1 MTSKDNPLRRLT
13 VARRNDE
20 GMALVLAVLIVAIL
34 TISVTATLELVAS
47 TQTTSARARQAAAA
61 FSAAEAGLD
70 LGANQVVATETG
82 SAQAN
87 GTTLTG
93 AQTVDGNPVSWSA
106 SKAGDGSTWTVN
118 VTATSPNGKVVRTL
132 QEQLEPQTVT
142 TAGSPSA
149 VYGYG
154 FFMADPTADCTTG
167 TGDTIGNSSLVTEP
181 VFIASSLC
189 ISGGGGPLIAN
200 PSGGSPIT
208 VYIGGKFQTQ
218 GNSSPIG
225 TSSNLLS
232 SATIVGGCQ
241 ISFHGWQTV
250 PCDQQGIPTNGD
262 GSGVWASS
270 YSSTPMALTKPT
282 VSSSD
287 ADSVYQTAS
296 PGPASPCGAG
306 SSQGAYLKFDTNSS
320 RDTSVGTVDLLKIS
334 GGSSGNDYDCRT
346 HDSHGNLV
354 GQLTYV
360 YGTPGSLTVDGTV
373 FIDGNLSFS
382 GNDQA
387 VYHGTGTI
395 YVDGTVSFS
404 NGARLCGSSL
414 VSGQCS
420 GTWDPTQNDLEIVA
434 VNHQNVTPGWSMGG
448 DAQFEGIAYTNGRFV
463 SGNSAWIG
471 GPVIADSGQLS
482 GDTKFHQVGDPPAG
496 APGAGTPASATTWT
510 VKPGSWRLCP
520 SSTGCS

>member
-1 MTSKDNPLRRLT
+1 MTSEDALRRLR
-13 VARRNDE
+13 AACRDE
-20 GMALVLAVLIVAIL
+20 GGIALVLAILIVAVL
-34 TISVTATLELVAS
+34 TISVTATLELVTS
-47 TQTTSARARQAAAA
+47 TQATSTRDRQSAQA

-70 LGANQVVATETG
+70 AGVNQVVAAEAGGT
-82 SAQAN
+82 QPN
-87 GTTLTG
+87 GTTLPG
-93 AQTVDGNPVSWSA
+93 AQTI
-106 SKAGDGSTWTVN
+106 DGSTVSWTAAKASDGSSWTVN
-118 VTATSPNGKVVRTL
+118 ATATSPDGKVVRTL
-132 QEQLEPQTVT
+132 QEQLEPQTGT
-142 TAGSPSA
+142 TAGTPSA

-154 FFMADPTADCTTG
+154 FFMADPNADCTTG
-167 TGDTIGNSSLVTEP
+167 AGDTIGNSSLVTEP

-189 ISGGGGPLIAN
+189 ISGGGGPLVAN
-200 PSGGSPIT
+200 PTGGSPIS

-225 TSSNLLS
+225 TSSSLLS

-241 ISFHGWQTV
+241 ISFHGWKTV
-250 PCDQQGIPTNGD
+250 PCDQQGDPTNGA

-287 ADSVYQTAS
+287 ADTLYQTAS
-296 PGPASPCGAG
+296 PGPKNPCGSG
-306 SSQGAYLKFDTNSS
+306 STPGSYLKFDTNSA
-320 RDTSVGTVDLLKIS
+320 RDTTVGTVDLLKIS
-334 GGSSGNDYDCRT
+334 GGTTGNNYDCRT
-346 HDSHGNLV
+346 YDSHGNLI

-360 YGTPGSLTVDGTV
+360 YGTPGSLTINGTV

-395 YVDGTVSFS
+395 YVDGTVSLS

-420 GTWDPTQNDLEIVA
+420 GSWDPTQNDLEIVA
-434 VNHQNVTPGWSMGG
+434 INHQNVTPGWSMAG
-448 DAQFEGIAYTNGRFV
+448 DAQFEGIAYTNGSFV

-482 GDTKFHQVGDPPAG
+482 GDTKFHDISTPPPG
-496 APGAGTPASATTWT
+496 APGAGTPTSTTTWV

-520 SSTGCS
+520 SSVGCS